1 VVLCDLVAY
10 IYKLA
15 DIFEKPKK
23 SKKLMKKIYLIF
35 FLFSYLANFYS
46 QDGKIISKTI
56 VDLSKT
62 PIWKKISINDS
73 LTNEYKYL
81 NKLNFYFIKYKSD
94 GLEVSGILSEPK
106 KDGKY
111 PVVIF
116 NRGGNRD
123 FGRLTIATMIT
134 FTSKLAEQGY
144 VLIGSNFREKDEFG
158 GSEIND
164 VLNLTETIKEVEK
177 ADSNNIGMFGWS
189 RGGMMTYLAL
199 EKSDKIKSA
208 IVGNGPT
215 NLFELIKDRPEME
228 TEVIAQCVPNYLMNK
243 ETALKNRSVIFWADK
258 LNKKSSLLILCGTN
272 DERVNPKQADEI
284 AQKLTEIKYNFELKK
299 FETDHSFTNKQIELN
314 EIVIKWFNDKLKNIR

>member
-1 VVLCDLVAY
+1 
-10 IYKLA
+10 
-15 DIFEKPKK
+15 
-23 SKKLMKKIYLIF
+23 MKKIYLIL
-35 FLFSYLANFYS
+35 FLFLFLFLGNIYS
-46 QDGKIISKTI
+46 QNGKIISKTI

-62 PIWKKISINDS
+62 PIWKRISINDS

-94 GLEVSGILSEPK
+94 ELEVNGILLEPK
-106 KDGKY
+106 KEGKY

-116 NRGGNRD
+116 NRGGNRE
-123 FGRLTIATMIT
+123 FGRLNVGTMLT

-144 VLIGSNFREKDEFG
+144 VIIGSNFREKDEFG

-177 ADSNNIGMFGWS
+177 ADPNNIGMFGWS

-208 IVGNGPT
+208 IIGNGPT

-228 TEVIAQCVPNYLMNK
+228 TEVIAQCVPNYLINK
-243 ETALKNRSVIFWADK
+243 EIELKNRSVVFWADK

-284 AQKLTEIKYNFELKK
+284 AEKLTEIKYNFELKK
-299 FETDHSFTNKQIELN
+299 IETDHSFTGKENELN
-314 EIVIKWFNDKLKNIR
+314 EIVIKWFNEKLKNIR

>member
-1 VVLCDLVAY
+1 
-10 IYKLA
+10 
-15 DIFEKPKK
+15 
-23 SKKLMKKIYLIF
+23 MKKALIILLIF
-35 FLFSYLANFYS
+35 FNLGNIFSQN
-46 QDGKIISKTI
+46 GKLVSKEI

-62 PIWKKISINDS
+62 PIWSKLTINDT
-73 LTNEYKYL
+73 LKNEYKYL
-81 NKLNFYFIKYKSD
+81 RNLNFYFIKYKSD
-94 GLEVSGILSEPK
+94 DLVVNGILLEPK

-144 VLIGSNFREKDEFG
+144 VIIGSNFREKDEFG

-164 VLNLTETIKEVEK
+164 VLNLTETIKEDAK
-177 ADSNNIGMFGWS
+177 ADSKNIGMFGWS

-228 TEVIAQCVPNYLMNK
+228 TEVIAECVPNYSINK
-243 ETALKNRSVIFWADK
+243 EIELKNRSVVFWAEK

-284 AQKLTEIKYNFELKK
+284 AKKLTEIKYDFELKK

-314 EIVIKWFNDKLKNIR
+314 EVVIKWFNDKLKNIR

>member
-1 VVLCDLVAY
+1 
-10 IYKLA
+10 
-15 DIFEKPKK
+15 
-23 SKKLMKKIYLIF
+23 MKKIYLII
-35 FLFSYLANFYS
+35 FLFSYLANTYS

-62 PIWKKISINDS
+62 PIWRKISINDS
-73 LTNEYKYL
+73 LTSEYKHL
-81 NKLNFYFIKYKSD
+81 KNLNFYFIKYKSD
-94 GLEVSGILSEPK
+94 GLEVNGILTKPK

-123 FGRLTIATMIT
+123 YGRITVGTMIL

-144 VLIGSNFREKDEFG
+144 VIIGSNYREKDEYG

-164 VLNLTETIKEVEK
+164 VLNLTQTIKEVEK
-177 ADSNNIGMFGWS
+177 ADSTNIGMFGWS
-189 RGGMMTYLAL
+189 RGGMMAYLAL
-199 EKSDKIKSA
+199 KKSDKIKTA
-208 IVGNGPT
+208 IIGNGPA

-228 TEVIAQCVPNYLMNK
+228 TEVISQCIPNYIMNK
-243 ETALKNRSVIFWADK
+243 EIELKNRSVVFWADK

-284 AQKLTEIKYNFELKK
+284 AEKLTEIKYNFELKK
-299 FETDHSFTNKQIELN
+299 FETDHSFKGKENELN
-314 EIVIKWFNDKLKNIR
+314 EVVIKWFNDKLKNIR

>member
-1 VVLCDLVAY
+1 
-10 IYKLA
+10 
-15 DIFEKPKK
+15 
-23 SKKLMKKIYLIF
+23 MKKICLIF
-35 FLFSYLANFYS
+35 LLFSYLGNIYS
-46 QDGKIISKTI
+46 QNGKIISKTI
-56 VDLSKT
+56 VELSKT
-62 PIWKKISINDS
+62 PIWKKISIKDS

-94 GLEVSGILSEPK
+94 ELEVNGILLEPK
-106 KDGKY
+106 KEGKY

-116 NRGGNRD
+116 NRGGNRE
-123 FGRLTIATMIT
+123 FGRLNVGTMLI

-144 VLIGSNFREKDEFG
+144 IIIGSNFREKDEFG

-177 ADSNNIGMFGWS
+177 ADPNNIGMFGWS

-199 EKSDKIKSA
+199 GKSDKIKSA
-208 IVGNGPT
+208 IIGNGPT

-228 TEVIAQCVPNYLMNK
+228 TEVIAQCIPNYLINK
-243 ETALKNRSVIFWADK
+243 EIELKNRSVVFWADK

-284 AQKLTEIKYNFELKK
+284 AEKLTEMKYNFELKK